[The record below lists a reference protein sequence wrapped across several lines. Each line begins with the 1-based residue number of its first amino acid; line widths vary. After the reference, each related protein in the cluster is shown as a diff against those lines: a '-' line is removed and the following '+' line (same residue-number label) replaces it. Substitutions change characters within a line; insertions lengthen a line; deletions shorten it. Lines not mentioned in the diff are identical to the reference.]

1 MKTLWQVEAD
11 GSPAA
16 SGDSPDKVRAA
27 SAVEELVFL
36 TDNNNARTILV
47 LSLTCGLNSRRS
59 SQSSDDSD
67 GQTVSEGFSQGLQHA
82 DSSRKASM
90 NRMKNSTVAIL
101 MPKLR
106 NWSLHSVG
114 ISTKYVYKVS
124 LR

>member
-1 MKTLWQVEAD
+1 M
-11 GSPAA
+11 
-16 SGDSPDKVRAA
+16 
-27 SAVEELVFL
+27 EELVFL